1 MAGGNTPTW
10 RQAFNKAERAV
21 GEPLEKAI
29 ETREFA
35 DMMSF
40 GAKVRKGFQRQ
51 IYGTVNRTLHFV
63 GLSTLKDTRDIAR
76 QLNRVQAQ
84 LREVSTQL
92 EYLEEREQSRED
104 AEVDSGPARRE
115 VGRTPASAP
124 AKKATPAKK
133 TTPAKKSAPAKK
145 STPTTTPA
153 PAPAKTA
160 TPTTKSVPATKSAPA
175 GKPEPEAAPRNHSQ
189 NDTQGA

>member
-1 MAGGNTPTW
+1 MAGGNTPLW

-35 DMMSF
+35 DMMSL

-92 EYLEEREQSRED
+92 EFLEERAQSPD
-104 AEVDSGPARRE
+104 DDVPAAQPIRRE
-115 VGRTPASAP
+115 VGQTRVEAPPAKKAAP
-124 AKKATPAKK
+124 AKKATPVQDPGAAKAPSPATVPAK
-133 TTPAKKSAPAKK
+133 SSPPPAKKP
-145 STPTTTPA
+145 TPSKAVPN
-153 PAPAKTA
+153 
-160 TPTTKSVPATKSAPA
+160 KSVPSKSAQSTRT
-175 GKPEPEAAPRNHSQ
+175 KEV
-189 NDTQGA
+189 

>member
-1 MAGGNTPTW
+1 MAGSNTPAW

-29 ETREFA
+29 DTREFA
-35 DMMSF
+35 NMMSLS
-40 GAKVRKGFQRQ
+40 AKVTKGFQRQ

-92 EYLEEREQSRED
+92 EYLEEREQTREQSSAIAD
-104 AEVDSGPARRE
+104 PRPSVKPPAK
-115 VGRTPASAP
+115 TP
-124 AKKATPAKK
+124 AKKAV
-133 TTPAKKSAPAKK
+133 
-145 STPTTTPA
+145 
-153 PAPAKTA
+153 PAKTA
-160 TPTTKSVPATKSAPA
+160 APVKKATPSKPAP
-175 GKPEPEAAPRNHSQ
+175 
-189 NDTQGA
+189 NDTKGA